1 MRGARF
7 LSYFLLTLGSV
18 VMLFPFLWMLLTSLK
33 PLSEIFNLS
42 LFPEDPTLA
51 NYRDILFDSPFPR
64 WFWNSLVVAGITTL
78 SVLFFDSLVGYTL
91 AKLAFP
97 GKRVIFILILSTLMV
112 PTEMLMIPWYDMS
125 ARWGLINTYTGL
137 LFPGLMTAFGIFLT
151 RQFFETVPDELLDA
165 GRIDGVSEFG
175 LFWRVALPLVGQAL
189 AALAILTF
197 LGNWNA
203 FLWPL
208 IVTQDRSMY
217 TIPVG
222 VALFSG
228 EAGSQWNLI
237 TAAASLSV
245 FPVLIVF
252 AFFQRQIIEGAVR
265 SGDRLRGIFKT
276 IRVGRGLDAHSSC
289 RERQCRRFDGK
300 PCAVAEARLRS
311 DRQPLPAPGRRV
323 SR

>member
-1 MRGARF
+1 MRATRVF
-7 LSYFLLTLGSV
+7 SYLLLTLGSV
-18 VMLFPFLWMLLTSLK
+18 VMLFPFFWMLLTSLK
-33 PLSEIFNLS
+33 PLTEIFNLT
-42 LFPEDPTLA
+42 LFPENPTLD
-51 NYRDILFDSPFPR
+51 NYRAILFDSQFPR
-64 WFWNSLVVAGITTL
+64 WFLNSVLVAGITTL

-91 AKLAFP
+91 AKLSFP
-97 GKRVIFILILSTLMV
+97 GKTVIFILILSTLMI

-125 ARWGLINTYTGL
+125 ARFGLINTYAGL

-165 GRIDGVSEFG
+165 GRIDGLSEFG
-175 LFWRVALPLVGQAL
+175 LFWRVALPLVRQAL

-208 IVTQDRSMY
+208 IVTQDQSMY

-237 TAAASLSV
+237 TTAASLSV

-252 AFFQRQIIEGAVR
+252 AFFQRQIIEGTVR
-265 SGDRLRGIFKT
+265 SGID
-276 IRVGRGLDAHSSC
+276 
-289 RERQCRRFDGK
+289 
-300 PCAVAEARLRS
+300 
-311 DRQPLPAPGRRV
+311 
-323 SR
+323 

>member
-7 LSYFLLTLGSV
+7 LSYFLLTLGSI

-42 LFPEDPTLA
+42 LLPEDPTLA
-51 NYRDILFDSPFPR
+51 NYRDILFDSPFPK

-97 GKRVIFILILSTLMV
+97 GKKIIFVLILSTLMV
-112 PTEMLMIPWYDMS
+112 PTEMLMIPWDDMS
-125 ARWGLINTYTGL
+125 ARFGLINTYTGL

-165 GRIDGVSEFG
+165 GRIDGLSEFG
-175 LFWRVALPLVGQAL
+175 LFWRVALPLVRQAL

-265 SGDRLRGIFKT
+265 SGID
-276 IRVGRGLDAHSSC
+276 
-289 RERQCRRFDGK
+289 
-300 PCAVAEARLRS
+300 
-311 DRQPLPAPGRRV
+311 
-323 SR
+323 